1 MLLHCSVTC
10 GSYYVVTLFSHTSS
24 YYVVTCLVIMLL
36 HCSVSCLVIM
46 LLHFTDEID
55 RNDNEI

>member
-1 MLLHCSVTC
+1 MLLHCSVTR
-10 GSYYVVTLFSHTSS
+10 
-24 YYVVTCLVIMLL
+24 LVIMLL
-36 HCSVSCLVIM
+36 HCSVTRLVIM

>member
-10 GSYYVVTLFSHTSS
+10 
-24 YYVVTCLVIMLL
+24 LVITLL
-36 HCSVSCLVIM
+36 HCSVTCLVIM

>member
-10 GSYYVVTLFSHTSS
+10 P
-24 YYVVTCLVIMLL
+24 VIMLL
-36 HCSVSCLVIM
+36 HCSVTRLVIM